1 MASMEKEPPLF
12 SSLIEAGFASA
23 VDDHVDR
30 TIDLNELLIAH
41 PAATFFVKVKGESMK
56 NAGIH
61 PGDILVVD
69 RSLAPVSGRIVV
81 AVLDGEFTV
90 KRLILEG
97 DVAILVPE
105 NLAFPQ
111 VRITKEREFQVWGTV
126 TYVIKKCCTT

>member
-1 MASMEKEPPLF
+1 MEQEPPLF

-23 VDDHVDR
+23 VDDHIDR
-30 TIDLNELLIAH
+30 TIDLNELLIPH

-69 RSLAPVSGRIVV
+69 RSLEPLSGRIVV

-90 KRLILEG
+90 KRLLLENKE
-97 DVAILVPE
+97 AILIPE
-105 NLAFPQ
+105 NPSFPQ
-111 VRITKEREFQVWGTV
+111 IRITKERDFQVWGTV
-126 TYVIKKCCTT
+126 TYVIKRCIT